1 MLHVFTISFYLY
13 YDSIYVKNMET
24 SGFHLVWSL
33 NMMAKDG
40 GQIYIDNYSLIVLMK
55 GKIWKEML

>member
-1 MLHVFTISFYLY
+1 
-13 YDSIYVKNMET
+13 MET